1 MPKKMSARIRWITR
15 SQWIAEKNWPVGAPC
30 RGRGE
35 WFCTTDPL
43 DSNQIIIH
51 PVLSRHAGIDQSRWA
66 TCHLYPDLSQ
76 YPANRAQTVQ
86 IEPNGVFSFQPFT
99 SEPERNHPF
108 FAKPF

>member
-43 DSNQIIIH
+43 DSNNKIKKIKCFI
-51 PVLSRHAGIDQSRWA
+51 LCRLGTRK
-66 TCHLYPDLSQ
+66 
-76 YPANRAQTVQ
+76 
-86 IEPNGVFSFQPFT
+86 
-99 SEPERNHPF
+99 PF
-108 FAKPF
+108 FLSLSCLLGPAVRKTS